1 MDLNEL
7 KERALALK
15 EKNVKLHSEI
25 KARKAELAE
34 ITKRNFKEIVLPY
47 IQDMNKFIQKLNLQ
61 SFIINSK
68 SLLDNSEILLTKEY
82 KDYGVKLEFWE
93 HGAYG
98 IDCQLNYG
106 DSYKKLSTEHWVDL
120 EKFFSSVESCN
131 AFIEELNADY
141 ISILCSAVADY
152 EKENPELAEYLQ
164 YLTEKL
170 ETSSCIEKK
179 EDGSIEITLNG
190 KTYIGTVKE
199 A

>member
-7 KERALALK
+7 KEKALALK
-15 EKNVKLHSEI
+15 EENVKLHSEI

-47 IQDMNKFIQKLNLQ
+47 IQDMNKFIQELNLQ
-61 SFIINSK
+61 DFRIEVK
-68 SLLDNSEILLTKEY
+68 RLLDNSEILLSKECVN
-82 KDYGVKLEFWE
+82 YGVKLEFWE
-93 HGAYG
+93 HRVYG

-106 DSYKKLSTEHWVDL
+106 DTYKKLSTEHWVNL

-141 ISILCSAVADY
+141 ISILCRAVADY
-152 EKENPELAEYLQ
+152 EKENPKLTEYLQ
-164 YLTEKL
+164 YLAEKL
-170 ETSSCIEKK
+170 KTSSCIEKR

-199 A
+199 V